1 MGLRILMLA
10 WEYPP
15 RLVGGLARVVCAVSR
30 ELVRQG
36 HEVHVITADCEGTDE
51 HSMDQGVHVHRVKTQ
66 TGSKGGDLQTP
77 DFLTW
82 DARLNFGI
90 LQYAIKL
97 QQEQPFDIVHA
108 HDWLVADA
116 GWVLKSFGLP
126 MISTIHATE
135 FGRNHQSI
143 PNPNSQYIDE
153 IEWRL
158 IYESGHVIVNS
169 KHMLNEVT
177 SHFDAPAAKISV
189 IPNGIEADRL
199 KCDVDKAELRTKH
212 GINDGPMIL
221 FVGRLVQEKGIQV
234 LLDAA
239 PTILAKHPNA
249 TFMVAG
255 TGYFMDDL
263 KAKVA
268 QLGIDKNVRFFGHAN
283 DQSLPELYKMAD
295 ICVVPSL
302 YEPFGIVALEG
313 MAASLPTVTS
323 DNGGL
328 VDIIRHM
335 DNGLTTYA
343 GDPKS
348 LAWGLLQVLDNPEL
362 AAQVGKRAR
371 EHVLEHY
378 TWEAITHR
386 TVEAYF
392 KVIEDARNRTTAA
405 TPPSAVPVG

>member
-36 HEVHVITADCEGTDE
+36 HEVHVITSNFEGTDE

-66 TGSKGGDLQTP
+66 TGPNGADMETP

-97 QQEQPFDIVHA
+97 QLEQPFDIVHA

-116 GWVLKSFGLP
+116 GWVMKSFGVP

-143 PNPNSQYIDE
+143 PNPSSKYIDD

-169 KHMLNEVT
+169 KHMHREVVD
-177 SHFDAPAAKISV
+177 HFHAPADKVSV
-189 IPNGIEADRL
+189 IPNGIEPDRL
-199 KCDVDKAELRTKH
+199 KCDAGKFELREKH
-212 GINDGPMIL
+212 GVGDGPMIL

-234 LLDAA
+234 LLQAA
-239 PTILAKHPNA
+239 PRILEKHPDA
-249 TFMVAG
+249 TIMIAG

-263 KAKVA
+263 QRKVA
-268 QLGIDKNVRFFGHAN
+268 ELGIGNNVRFFGHA
-283 DQSLPELYKMAD
+283 DDKSLPELYKMAD

-313 MAASLPTVTS
+313 MAATLPTVTS

-328 VDIIRHM
+328 TDIIQHM
-335 DNGLTTYA
+335 ENGLTTFA
-343 GDPKS
+343 GDSES
-348 LAWGLLQVLDNPEL
+348 LAWGLLQVLDSPEL
-362 AAQVGKRAR
+362 AQKVGTRAR
-371 EHVLEHY
+371 AHVLEHY
-378 TWEAITHR
+378 SWEAITTK
-386 TVEAYF
+386 TVAAYQD
-392 KVIEDARNRTTAA
+392 VIGNAKRPRDISTEVAE
-405 TPPSAVPVG
+405 